1 MILVHPDFDFTI
13 HLGNGDITLLT
24 IEAPEIMRCLLVDLL
39 EQQNGADGLFVL
51 SHNDKIL
58 QIKDHVEVIL
68 SPLCFDQK
76 PKRLMTKINAM
87 FKSFVVDG
95 ERYIKTQRII
105 SDICRYA
112 EEMISEF
119 DADLDYEE
127 ISADSL
133 VKLLSLS
140 PETENDNKI
149 EILLDHINLMQDVLN
164 IRTFVICNLQSFFSH
179 VEVQLFIDNCR
190 SLEANLILIESIQR
204 ESKFEN
210 VSEII
215 IDSDSCVLY

>member
-95 ERYIKTQRII
+95 
-105 SDICRYA
+105 
-112 EEMISEF
+112 
-119 DADLDYEE
+119 
-127 ISADSL
+127 
-133 VKLLSLS
+133 
-140 PETENDNKI
+140 
-149 EILLDHINLMQDVLN
+149 
-164 IRTFVICNLQSFFSH
+164 
-179 VEVQLFIDNCR
+179 
-190 SLEANLILIESIQR
+190 
-204 ESKFEN
+204 
-210 VSEII
+210 
-215 IDSDSCVLY
+215 